1 MSLKP
6 VRCSNKSLKVSSLRD
21 LPVIALVSKLI
32 REGTPKGCKI
42 NLKVE

>member
-1 MSLKP
+1 MSP
-6 VRCSNKSLKVSSLRD
+6 DRSSNKSLNVSSLRD
-21 LPVIALVSKLI
+21 LPVTALVNKLI